1 MTYAYIEHTETRNI
15 SIGIVAVSVLSR
27 IAEILFSTCKSVQ
40 QRWSYHKSVAEFSGM
55 NDHMLRGIGV
65 HRSEIS
71 AIVDHGADLS
81 KARYYR

>member
-1 MTYAYIEHTETRNI
+1 MTYAFLDHTESRNT
-15 SIGIVAVSVLSR
+15 SIGKMSITVLAR
-27 IAEILFSTCKSVQ
+27 ITEETLVVYKSARQ
-40 QRWSYHKSVAEFSGM
+40 KWEHHKSVAEFSGM

-71 AIVDHGADLS
+71 AIADLGADFS